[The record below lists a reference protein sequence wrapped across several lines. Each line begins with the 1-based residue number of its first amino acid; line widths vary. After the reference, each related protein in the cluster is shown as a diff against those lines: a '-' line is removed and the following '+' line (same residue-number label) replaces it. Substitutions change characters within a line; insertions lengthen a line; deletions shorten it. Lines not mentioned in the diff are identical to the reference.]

1 MYIPTIKPNRPIA
14 LPKISTIRIFTNN
27 VEFAASAS
35 AAPEPEINDIK
46 DIKLLS
52 LKKLIRLKFKTYM

>member
-27 VEFAASAS
+27 AELAASAR
-35 AAPEPEINDIK
+35 AAPEPEINDTKYIK
-46 DIKLLS
+46 IINLKYSTEIK
-52 LKKLIRLKFKTYM
+52 K

>member
-27 VEFAASAS
+27 AELAASAS
-35 AAPEPEINDIK
+35 AAPEPEMNDTK
-46 DIKLLS
+46 DINIIHSK
-52 LKKLIRLKFKTYM
+52 

>member
-46 DIKLLS
+46 LLS
-52 LKKLIRLKFKTYM
+52 LKKLIRLKFKMYV